1 MESQSLSQSLS
12 LCLPKE
18 FLQNLSTVIFKHDIL
33 FLQEICNELNIPF
46 REMKAK
52 ILGMGTTTQMSV
64 STEFTGHVTQCCYW
78 VQSKATAHWIQCP
91 DRQILGLTSCA
102 EHKKHPS
109 RGRLRS
115 AFTANPM
122 NYIIDKKTK
131 ESYMYEPKS
140 KRLFHLND
148 SHTDGKVW
156 IAPDGTKWI
165 LLNTPCYYKKID
177 KGKISQPKLDTIEN
191 V

>member
-1 MESQSLSQSLS
+1 MESLNLS
-12 LCLPKE
+12 LPKE

-52 ILGMGTTTQMSV
+52 ILGMGTTTQIAV
-64 STEFTGHVTQCCYW
+64 STEFTGNITQCCYW
-78 VQSKATAHWIQCP
+78 VQSKSTAHWIQCP

-115 AFTANPM
+115 EFTANPM
-122 NYIIDKKTK
+122 NYINNKKMK
-131 ESYMYEPKS
+131 EVFMYEPKS

-148 SHTDGKVW
+148 SHIDGILW
-156 IAPDGTKWI
+156 TALDGTKWI
-165 LLNTPCYYKKID
+165 LLNTPRHYKKID
-177 KGKISQPKLDTIEN
+177 KGKIQQPKLETIEN

>member
-1 MESQSLSQSLS
+1 MESQNLSQSLS
-12 LCLPKE
+12 LSLPKE

-52 ILGMGTTTQMSV
+52 ILGMGTTTQMAI

-78 VQSKATAHWIQCP
+78 VQSKSTAHWIQCP

-102 EHKKHPS
+102 EHNKHPS

-115 AFTANPM
+115 DFTANPM
-122 NYIIDKKTK
+122 NYIINKKTK
-131 ESYMYEPKS
+131 EPFMYEPKS

-148 SHTDGKVW
+148 NRIDGILW
-156 IAPDGTKWI
+156 TAPDGTKWI
-165 LLNTPCYYKKID
+165 LLNTPRHYKKID
-177 KGKISQPKLDTIEN
+177 KGKIQQPKLETIEN

>member
-1 MESQSLSQSLS
+1 MESQSLSLS
-12 LCLPKE
+12 LPKE
-18 FLQNLSTVIFKHDIL
+18 FLQNLSSVIFKHDIL

-78 VQSKATAHWIQCP
+78 VQSKSTAHWIQCP
-91 DRQILGLTSCA
+91 DRQVLGHDECA

-122 NYIIDKKTK
+122 NYIINKKSK
-131 ESYMYEPKS
+131 EVFIYEPKS
-140 KRLFHLND
+140 KRLFYLND
-148 SHTDGKVW
+148 TPVNGILW
-156 IAPDGTKWI
+156 TGPDGRKWI
-165 LLNTPCYYKKID
+165 LLNTPSYYKKID
-177 KGKISQPKLDTIEN
+177 KSKIQHLKLETIEN

>member
-165 LLNTPCYYKKID
+165 LLNTPSHYKKID